1 MQGIKGF
8 IQEHLGRPLESVL
21 DSSSFLL
28 SGMRALWQS
37 FLLTLLPAAIAL
49 LVVVPLAL
57 LTKSA
62 NVDIHVVTHRAS
74 FTLLEG
80 WQSGQDVELL
90 HSAQVKRVHLW
101 IDSLELSP
109 KELIDED
116 RNGAAIT
123 TPRIQLRS
131 RQDPHSNHWVE
142 FEAKTGTLVLS
153 EIRLT
158 AISKVEIYKNAE
170 TVKLEMAPRDRVT
183 GEISLN
189 GPVSLNVNDYEIFD
203 SEGRRLSGVEDD
215 QQHFEFT
222 PAIDP
227 IHFSSKER
235 VDLQLEVSGKEE
247 NFLGMFSDFLLVR
260 RLVFPPGSGETALP
274 IEEGSVGF
282 RDIQKPRIELKASF
296 LEIPRDD
303 VMEIVT
309 IGAKSGALDVTASGR
324 VRSLKTGMVPGPD
337 NEELP
342 NLLEWLYQNQ
352 KLGIIIGVLV
362 WVSGTVLGAV
372 RLVGEL
378 RK

>member
-1 MQGIKGF
+1 MP
-8 IQEHLGRPLESVL
+8 ERLRRAVESV
-21 DSSSFLL
+21 SRNYSFLL
-28 SGMRALWQS
+28 SGVWAIWRS
-37 FLLTLLPAAIAL
+37 LLVMLLPATIAL
-49 LVVVPLAL
+49 LIVVPLAL

-62 NVDIHVVTHRAS
+62 HVDIHVVTHRAA

-90 HSAQVKRVHLW
+90 HSAQVNGVRLW

-116 RNGAAIT
+116 RSGPAIN

-142 FEAKTGTLVLS
+142 FKTKADTLLLS

-158 AISKVEIYKNAE
+158 TVSKVEIYKNAD
-170 TVKLEMAPRDRVT
+170 TVKLGMVPRDRVT

-189 GPVSLNVNDYEIFD
+189 GPVSLIVNDYDIFD
-203 SEGRRLSGVEDD
+203 SEGRPLSGLEDD
-215 QQHFEFT
+215 QQHFGLT
-222 PAIDP
+222 PAVDP
-227 IHFSSKER
+227 VHFYSKEKR
-235 VDLQLEVSGKEE
+235 VDLELELSGKEE
-247 NFLGMFSDFLLVR
+247 NFLGTFSDFLLVR
-260 RLVFPPGSGETALP
+260 GLAFPPGEGETAVP

-282 RDIQKPRIELKASF
+282 RDIEKPPIDLKSSF
-296 LEIPRDD
+296 LGIPGDD

-309 IGAKSGALDVTASGR
+309 IGAKSGALDLTASGR
-324 VRSLKTGMVPGPD
+324 VRSLKTGRVPRPD

-342 NLLEWLYQNQ
+342 NLLDWLYHNQ
-352 KLGIIIGVLV
+352 KLGIIIGILV

-372 RLVGEL
+372 KLLGEL
-378 RK
+378 KK